1 MTPEV
6 IAIVI
11 GLLVM
16 ALLLLPNRKWTPAK
30 RKVKTIYTSN
40 GWHPSDDR
48 RYRDSNR

>member
-16 ALLLLPNRKWTPAK
+16 ALLLLPNRQWTRPK
-30 RKVKTIYTSN
+30 RNVRTVHTSN
-40 GWHPSDDR
+40 GWRWGDTR
-48 RYRDSNR
+48 RYRDHNR